1 MTCILPTS
9 RRREDTGIVALST
22 NWWVK
27 VIGFEVLLNKE
38 ADRTLSH
45 SSFETFKIYV
55 YGTSTKL
62 FYCSIKEIEMVTSK
76 NRLSACIGI
85 SE

>member
-1 MTCILPTS
+1 
-9 RRREDTGIVALST
+9 
-22 NWWVK
+22 
-27 VIGFEVLLNKE
+27 LNKE

-55 YGTSTKL
+55 YGTKL

>member
-1 MTCILPTS
+1 
-9 RRREDTGIVALST
+9 
-22 NWWVK
+22 
-27 VIGFEVLLNKE
+27 VLLNKE

-55 YGTSTKL
+55 YGTPTKL